1 MKRVIIDCDPGVD
14 DAAAL
19 LFALASPELNVEA
32 VTTVFGNGPVDVCT
46 ANALRILSAAGRPD
60 IPVYQGAGRPL
71 LREPTPGWAS
81 QVHGMDALGNLPVE
95 IAGTSVGEAEP
106 GTAAVEIVRRVMEA
120 PGEPPRSLRQVT
132 QIGDGGGDPQMQPPR
147 SLRQVTQIGDGGGDP
162 QMEPPRSLRQVAQIG
177 DGGGDPQNKISVL
190 ALGRMTNVALALSLE
205 PQLAEK
211 VGEVV
216 VMGGAVFVP
225 GNVSP
230 VATANLYEDPE
241 AAAILYQSGAPIV
254 QVGLDVC
261 DRVEF
266 TGEQLKRLGEA
277 GSPGARLLAAAT
289 PFLQGYYR
297 GRGMLSDP
305 EGVRYN
311 DVPAVAYA
319 VNPGWF
325 ETREMYVT
333 VDYQGPAT
341 RGQTVADVRGVTG
354 MAPNARVC
362 LGVDVAG
369 LTGTFVR
376 RVAGEGDR

>member
-1 MKRVIIDCDPGVD
+1 MTPVKRVIIDCDPGVD

-32 VTTVFGNGPVDVCT
+32 VTTVYGNGSVDACT
-46 ANALRILSAAGRPD
+46 ANALRILAAAGRSD
-60 IPVYQGAGRPL
+60 IPVYRGAGRPL
-71 LREPTPGWAS
+71 LRQPNPGWAS
-81 QVHGMDALGNLPVE
+81 QVHGGDVLGNLSATSPEGMGRVE
-95 IAGTSVGEAEP
+95 REP
-106 GTAAVEIVRRVMEA
+106 AAVEIVRRINES
-120 PGEPPRSLRQVT
+120 PG
-132 QIGDGGGDPQMQPPR
+132 
-147 SLRQVTQIGDGGGDP
+147 
-162 QMEPPRSLRQVAQIG
+162 
-177 DGGGDPQNKISVL
+177 KIALL

-241 AAAILYQSGAPIV
+241 AAAILYHSGAPVV

-266 TGEQLKRLGEA
+266 SKEQLERVSASDNA
-277 GSPGARLLAAAT
+277 GSRLLAAAT

-297 GRGMLSDP
+297 SRGLLADP
-305 EGVRYN
+305 AGVRYN

-325 ETREMYVT
+325 ETRDLYVT

-354 MAPNARVC
+354 MAPNASVC
-362 LGVDVAG
+362 LGVDVEG
-369 LTGTFVR
+369 LTGTFIR

>member
-46 ANALRILSAAGRPD
+46 SNALRILAAAGRTD
-60 IPVYQGAGRPL
+60 IPVYRGAGRPL
-71 LREPTPGWAS
+71 LREPNPGWAS
-81 QVHGMDALGNLPVE
+81 QVHGTDALGNLPVE
-95 IAGTSVGEAEP
+95 IAGTAVGEAEP
-106 GTAAVEIVRRVMEA
+106 GPAAVEIVRRVMEA
-120 PGEPPRSLRQVT
+120 SGEPPRSLRQVT
-132 QIGDGGGDPQMQPPR
+132 
-147 SLRQVTQIGDGGGDP
+147 
-162 QMEPPRSLRQVAQIG
+162 QIG

-205 PQLAEK
+205 PQLSEK
-211 VGEVV
+211 VAEVV

-241 AAAILYQSGAPIV
+241 AAAILYQSGARVV

-266 TGEQLKRLGEA
+266 SKGQLDQLGRAEN
-277 GSPGARLLAAAT
+277 PGARLLAAAT

-297 GRGMLSDP
+297 GRGMLADP
-305 EGVRYN
+305 AGVRYN

-325 ETREMYVT
+325 ETRDMYVT

-354 MAPNARVC
+354 MVPNAKVC
-362 LGVDVAG
+362 LGVEVEE
-369 LTGTFVR
+369 LTGTFIR
-376 RVAGEGDR
+376 RVAGESPS

>member
-1 MKRVIIDCDPGVD
+1 MKRIIIDCDPGVD

-32 VTTVFGNGPVDVCT
+32 VTTVFGNGPVDACT
-46 ANALRILSAAGRPD
+46 ANALRILAAAGRAD
-60 IPVYQGAGRPL
+60 IPVYRGAGRPL
-71 LREPTPGWAS
+71 LREPNPGWAS
-81 QVHGMDALGNLPVE
+81 QVHGTDALGNLAAGPMEWDPGRVE
-95 IAGTSVGEAEP
+95 NES
-106 GTAAVEIVRRVMEA
+106 AAVELVRRIEGS
-120 PGEPPRSLRQVT
+120 PGEIT
-132 QIGDGGGDPQMQPPR
+132 
-147 SLRQVTQIGDGGGDP
+147 
-162 QMEPPRSLRQVAQIG
+162 
-177 DGGGDPQNKISVL
+177 VL

-205 PQLAEK
+205 PQLADNVAEI
-211 VGEVV
+211 V

-241 AAAILYQSGAPIV
+241 AAAILYQSGARIV

-266 TGEQLKRLGEA
+266 SKEQLDRLGRAEN
-277 GSPGARLLAAAT
+277 PGARLLAAAT

-297 GRGMLSDP
+297 GRGMLADP

-319 VNPGWF
+319 VNPDWF
-325 ETREMYVT
+325 ETRDMHVT

-354 MAPNARVC
+354 MEPNATVC
-362 LGVDVAG
+362 LGVDVEG

-376 RVAGEGDR
+376 RVAGEGDS

>member
-32 VTTVFGNGPVDVCT
+32 VTTVFGNGPVDACT

-60 IPVYQGAGRPL
+60 IPVYQGAARPL

-81 QVHGMDALGNLPVE
+81 QVHGMDALGNLPDDLVGRE
-95 IAGTSVGEAEP
+95 VGEIHC
-106 GTAAVEIVRRVMEA
+106 GLAAVEIVRRVQDS
-120 PGEPPRSLRQVT
+120 PGELS
-132 QIGDGGGDPQMQPPR
+132 I
-147 SLRQVTQIGDGGGDP
+147 
-162 QMEPPRSLRQVAQIG
+162 
-177 DGGGDPQNKISVL
+177 L

-205 PQLAEK
+205 PQLAHK
-211 VGEVV
+211 VAEVV

-241 AAAILYQSGAPIV
+241 AAAILYRSGAPIV

-266 TGEQLKRLGEA
+266 TGDQLKKLGEA
-277 GSPGARLLAAAT
+277 SSPGARLLAAAT

-297 GRGMLSDP
+297 GRGMLADP
-305 EGVRYN
+305 AGVRYN

-325 ETREMYVT
+325 ETRDMYVT

>member
-1 MKRVIIDCDPGVD
+1 MKRIIIDCDPGVD

-32 VTTVFGNGPVDVCT
+32 VTTVFGNGPVDACT
-46 ANALRILSAAGRPD
+46 ANALRILAAAGRAD
-60 IPVYQGAGRPL
+60 IPVYRGAGRPL
-71 LREPTPGWAS
+71 LREPNPGWAS
-81 QVHGMDALGNLPVE
+81 QVHGTDALGNLAAGPMEWDPGRVE
-95 IAGTSVGEAEP
+95 NES
-106 GTAAVEIVRRVMEA
+106 AAVELVRRIEGS
-120 PGEPPRSLRQVT
+120 PGEIT
-132 QIGDGGGDPQMQPPR
+132 
-147 SLRQVTQIGDGGGDP
+147 
-162 QMEPPRSLRQVAQIG
+162 
-177 DGGGDPQNKISVL
+177 VL

-205 PQLAEK
+205 PQLADNVAEI
-211 VGEVV
+211 V

-241 AAAILYQSGAPIV
+241 AAAILYQSGARIV

-266 TGEQLKRLGEA
+266 SKEQLDRLGRAEN
-277 GSPGARLLAAAT
+277 PGARLLAAAT

-297 GRGMLSDP
+297 GRGMLADP

-354 MAPNARVC
+354 MEPNATVC
-362 LGVDVAG
+362 LGVDVEG

-376 RVAGEGDR
+376 RVAGEGDS

>member
-1 MKRVIIDCDPGVD
+1 MTSVKRVIIDCDPGVD

-32 VTTVFGNGPVDVCT
+32 VTTVYGNGSVDACT
-46 ANALRILSAAGRPD
+46 ANALRILAAAGRGD

-71 LREPTPGWAS
+71 LRQPNPGWAS
-81 QVHGMDALGNLPVE
+81 QVHGDDALGNLAAPFPE
-95 IAGTSVGEAEP
+95 GTRHAEAGP
-106 GTAAVEIVRRVMEA
+106 AAVEIVRRIDES
-120 PGEPPRSLRQVT
+120 PGE
-132 QIGDGGGDPQMQPPR
+132 IG
-147 SLRQVTQIGDGGGDP
+147 L
-162 QMEPPRSLRQVAQIG
+162 
-177 DGGGDPQNKISVL
+177 L
-190 ALGRMTNVALALSLE
+190 ALGRMTNIALALSLE
-205 PQLAEK
+205 PQLAERVK
-211 VGEVV
+211 EVV

-241 AAAILYQSGAPIV
+241 AAAILYQSGARVV

-266 TGEQLKRLGEA
+266 NREQLDRLRRSGN
-277 GSPGARLLAAAT
+277 PGARLLAAAT

-297 GRGMLSDP
+297 SRGMLADP

-325 ETREMYVT
+325 ETRDLYVT

-354 MAPNARVC
+354 MEANATVC
-362 LGVDVAG
+362 LGVDAAG
-369 LTGTFVR
+369 LTGTFIR
-376 RVAGEGDR
+376 RVAGEGDK

>member
-1 MKRVIIDCDPGVD
+1 MKRIIIDCDPGVD

-32 VTTVFGNGPVDVCT
+32 VTTVFGNGPVDACT
-46 ANALRILSAAGRPD
+46 ANALRILAAAGRAD
-60 IPVYQGAGRPL
+60 IPVYRGAGRPL
-71 LREPTPGWAS
+71 LREPNPGWAS
-81 QVHGMDALGNLPVE
+81 QVHGTDALGNLAAGPMEWDPGRVE
-95 IAGTSVGEAEP
+95 NES
-106 GTAAVEIVRRVMEA
+106 AAVELVRRIEGS
-120 PGEPPRSLRQVT
+120 PGEIT
-132 QIGDGGGDPQMQPPR
+132 
-147 SLRQVTQIGDGGGDP
+147 
-162 QMEPPRSLRQVAQIG
+162 
-177 DGGGDPQNKISVL
+177 VL

-205 PQLAEK
+205 PQLADNVAEI
-211 VGEVV
+211 V

-241 AAAILYQSGAPIV
+241 AAAILYQSGARIV

-266 TGEQLKRLGEA
+266 SKEQLDRLGRAEN
-277 GSPGARLLAAAT
+277 PGARLLAAAT

-297 GRGMLSDP
+297 ARGMLADP

-325 ETREMYVT
+325 ETREMHVT

-354 MAPNARVC
+354 MEPNATVC
-362 LGVDVAG
+362 LGVDVEG

-376 RVAGEGDR
+376 RVAGEGDS

>member
-1 MKRVIIDCDPGVD
+1 MTSVKRVIIDCDPGVD

-46 ANALRILSAAGRPD
+46 ANALRILAAAGRAD
-60 IPVYQGAGRPL
+60 IPVYRGAGRPL
-71 LREPTPGWAS
+71 LRQPNPGWAS
-81 QVHGMDALGNLPVE
+81 QVHGTDALGNLPPE
-95 IAGTSVGEAEP
+95 AAGQDVGDAAREP
-106 GTAAVEIVRRVMEA
+106 AAVEIVRRINES
-120 PGEPPRSLRQVT
+120 PGEIAL
-132 QIGDGGGDPQMQPPR
+132 
-147 SLRQVTQIGDGGGDP
+147 
-162 QMEPPRSLRQVAQIG
+162 
-177 DGGGDPQNKISVL
+177 L
-190 ALGRMTNVALALSLE
+190 ALGRMTNIALALSLE
-205 PQLAEK
+205 PQLADN
-211 VGEVV
+211 VAEVV

-241 AAAILYQSGAPIV
+241 AAAILYHSGARVV

-266 TGEQLKRLGEA
+266 SQEQLGRLRRSEN
-277 GSPGARLLAAAT
+277 PGARLLAAAT

-297 GRGMLSDP
+297 SRGMLADP

-325 ETREMYVT
+325 ETRDMYVT
-333 VDYQGPAT
+333 VDYQGPVT

-362 LGVDVAG
+362 LGVDVEG

>member
-1 MKRVIIDCDPGVD
+1 MKRIIIDCDPGVD

-19 LFALASPELNVEA
+19 LFALSSPELNVEA
-32 VTTVFGNGPVDVCT
+32 VTTVFGNGPVDACT
-46 ANALRILSAAGRPD
+46 ANALRILAAAGRAD
-60 IPVYQGAGRPL
+60 IPVYRGAGRPL
-71 LREPTPGWAS
+71 LREPNPGWAS
-81 QVHGMDALGNLPVE
+81 QVHGTDALGNLAAGPMEWAQGRVE
-95 IAGTSVGEAEP
+95 KES
-106 GTAAVEIVRRVMEA
+106 AAVELVRRIEGS
-120 PGEPPRSLRQVT
+120 PGEIT
-132 QIGDGGGDPQMQPPR
+132 
-147 SLRQVTQIGDGGGDP
+147 
-162 QMEPPRSLRQVAQIG
+162 
-177 DGGGDPQNKISVL
+177 VL

-205 PQLAEK
+205 PQLADR

-241 AAAILYQSGAPIV
+241 AAAILYQSGARII

-266 TGEQLKRLGEA
+266 SKEQLDRLGRSEN
-277 GSPGARLLAAAT
+277 PGARLLSAAT

-297 GRGMLSDP
+297 GRGMLADP

-325 ETREMYVT
+325 ETRDMYVT

-354 MAPNARVC
+354 MEPNATVC
-362 LGVDVAG
+362 LGVDVEG

-376 RVAGEGDR
+376 RVAGKGDG